1 MEKSEARK
9 YLWDKHAI
17 DVLDGLAGI
26 YRRAEMAMDDTM
38 LLGAAKTILPY
49 VYPTLK
55 SVEVRDAGLATPE
68 EIDRTLAGFLEG
80 LAQSV
85 APREKRDLIGAA
97 PQAGTG
103 EERELH

>member
-9 YLWDKHAI
+9 YLWDQHAI
-17 DVLDGLAGI
+17 DVLDGLAGV

-38 LLGAAKTILPY
+38 LLSAAKTILPY

-55 SVEVRDAGLATPE
+55 SVEVRDAGITSVE

-80 LAQSV
+80 LAQY
-85 APREKRDLIGAA
+85 APAREKRDLIGVA
-97 PQAGTG
+97 PQAGAS